1 MKLVVGLGNP
11 GKKYAKTRHNA
22 GFMALDSV
30 RDKLAV
36 QTELSPWELSSKF
49 NAQISA
55 GTLDQKKILLV
66 KPMTYMNASGESV
79 QLVAHFYGL
88 TPADIVVVHDDKDLP
103 LGTVRVQKDRS
114 HAGHNG
120 VRSVIEH
127 LGTKD
132 FLRVRIGI
140 ASQGHLSAADT
151 AKFVLNKFS
160 LFERTAAQKTV
171 ESAAMEIMAL
181 FV

>member
-1 MKLVVGLGNP
+1 VGLGNP
-11 GKKYAKTRHNA
+11 GPEYAATRHNVGFRTVDRLREQTGGPAWRPAPA
-22 GFMALDSV
+22 GEGEISEALFEGGSV
-30 RDKLAV
+30 RLA
-36 QTELSPWELSSKF
+36 
-49 NAQISA
+49 
-55 GTLDQKKILLV
+55 
-66 KPMTYMNASGESV
+66 KPATYMNASGESV

-127 LGTKD
+127 LGRKD